1 MTEFISGRRLRVMMG
16 TLISMRILR
25 HTLLLGSLLSVLLF
39 SIASSSARFPF
50 LQSKNRLE
58 FAVAYSCRFP
68 QGLADVQGGGCR
80 RTG

>member
-1 MTEFISGRRLRVMMG
+1 MVG

-25 HTLLLGSLLSVLLF
+25 HTVTLGSLLRVLLF
-39 SIASSSARFPF
+39 SFASSSARFPF

-58 FAVAYSCRFP
+58 FGVAYACRFP
-68 QGLADVQGGGCR
+68 QGLEDVQNGGCR